1 MSAERIYLSPPDMSA
16 ADLAALT
23 EAFHSNW
30 IAPVGP
36 ALAAFESEMCRQTGV
51 AHAVALASGTA
62 ALHLALKEVG
72 VGPGDRVFCS
82 TMSFA
87 ASANAVVYCGAEPVF
102 IDSERAGWN
111 MDPQRL
117 EEALREAADSGEMP
131 AVVEVVQAY
140 GQCADME
147 AIGRL
152 CAQYG
157 VPLVEDAAEALGARY
172 RNRAAG
178 SFGRAGVLS
187 FNGNKIITCSGG
199 GMLLTDEPEL
209 AARVRMLATQ
219 AREPGREYVHREV
232 GYNYRLSN
240 LLAALGLSQL
250 KSLPAKIERRR
261 QVFER
266 YRERL
271 GVLPGVT
278 FMPEIEGGTCT
289 RWLSTLLIDNAA
301 AGLTSG
307 QLLDALEAE
316 NIEARPLWRPLHT
329 QPCFAHCR
337 SYGGEV
343 AEELA
348 ATGLCLPSQLTPE
361 QQERVCRC
369 VETAFAQKR

>member
-1 MSAERIYLSPPDMSA
+1 MSAERIYLSPPDMSE

-23 EAFHSNW
+23 DAFRSNW

-36 ALAAFESEMCRQTGV
+36 ALAAFEAEMCRQLGV

-62 ALHLALKEVG
+62 ALHLALKETG
-72 VGPGDRVFCS
+72 VKPGDRVFCS

-111 MDPQRL
+111 MDPALL
-117 EEALREAADSGEMP
+117 EKALREAAASGQLP
-131 AVVEVVQAY
+131 AAVEVVQAY
-140 GQCADME
+140 GQCADMD
-147 AIGRL
+147 AICAL
-152 CAQYG
+152 CDRYE
-157 VPLVEDAAEALGARY
+157 VPLIEDAAEALGASY
-172 RNRAAG
+172 RGRAAG

-199 GMLLTDEPEL
+199 GMLVTDDAAL
-209 AARVRMLATQ
+209 AARVRYLSTQ
-219 AREPGREYVHREV
+219 AREPGREYIHREV

-250 KSLPAKIERRR
+250 NGLPQRVARRR
-261 QVFER
+261 EVFNH
-266 YRERL
+266 YVKRL
-271 GVLPGVT
+271 GALPGVT
-278 FMPEIEGGTCT
+278 FMPEAEGGTCT
-289 RWLSTLLIDNAA
+289 RWLSSLLIDPQE
-301 AGLTSG
+301 AGLTSHE
-307 QLLDALEAE
+307 LMDALEAE

-348 ATGLCLPSQLTPE
+348 SRGLSLPSQLTDE

-369 VETAFAQKR
+369 VERAFAQKR

>member
-1 MSAERIYLSPPDMSA
+1 MSAERIYLSPPDMSE

-23 EAFHSNW
+23 AAFRSNW

-36 ALAAFESEMCRQTGV
+36 ALAAFEAEMCRQTGV
-51 AHAVALASGTA
+51 GHAVALASGTA
-62 ALHLALKEVG
+62 ALHLGLKEVG

-82 TMSFA
+82 SLSFA

-102 IDSERAGWN
+102 IDSGRSTWN

-117 EEALREAADSGEMP
+117 AEALREADAAGALP
-131 AVVEVVQAY
+131 AGVEVVQAY
-140 GQCADME
+140 GQCADMA
-147 AIGRL
+147 AIGEL
-152 CAQYG
+152 CTRYG
-157 VPLVEDAAEALGARY
+157 VPLVEDAAEALGATY
-172 RNRAAG
+172 RGRAAG
-178 SFGRAGVLS
+178 SFGRAAVLS

-199 GMLLTDEPEL
+199 GMLLTDEAEL
-209 AARVRMLATQ
+209 AARVRYLSTQ

-250 KSLPAKIERRR
+250 QALPGKVARRR
-261 QVFER
+261 EVFAR
-266 YRERL
+266 YVERL
-271 GVLPGVT
+271 GGLPGVT
-278 FMPEIEGGTCT
+278 FMPETPGGTGT
-289 RWLSTLLIDNAA
+289 RWLSSLLIDEAA

-337 SYGGEV
+337 CYGGEV

-348 ATGLCLPSQLTPE
+348 ATGLSLPSQLTE
-361 QQERVCRC
+361 AQQDRVCRC
-369 VETAFAQKR
+369 VEKAFGR